1 MKEGRKK
8 KLADGAES
16 AFNIIVGAGMCNKQ
30 KGKRKKYRHYFLAGF
45 FRIPHCLNISV
56 SGSFGWVTF
65 TAMRESR
72 HIQTHTHTHTRVLQ
86 MD

>member
-1 MKEGRKK
+1 MERNRRLTLLLELGCVTNKKEKEK
-8 KLADGAES
+8 NTD
-16 AFNIIVGAGMCNKQ
+16 II
-30 KGKRKKYRHYFLAGF
+30 FLAGF

-72 HIQTHTHTHTRVLQ
+72 HIQTLTHTHTRVLQ